1 MKFFDH
7 ESTSNA
13 VLWAL
18 VTKHPLGED
27 ACLLSTTADE
37 QPLFLALR
45 SDMKPST
52 IALILEMCPLSAAQ
66 LDETGMSTMS
76 VAVKYSSYV
85 SVLHCLYTTNPSLTR
100 SLTAGGLFPL
110 QFAVL
115 MKKPKEF
122 ISALAQMDPHVMRTR
137 TTLEME
143 WPLGTSVLVMALVSK
158 CPAEVVRV
166 LAEMCP
172 ISLLFFNAKS
182 ETALSIALWED
193 ASVHV
198 LQALLDVAVSDC
210 RAALTLK
217 SPDGETP
224 LEQVIALRRSPS
236 VVAVVLEATVQAV
249 SHLHSHILHRLN
261 SHAVAGENLF
271 VSSGF
276 DLQVQSSVFTAI
288 PLCYQ
293 GEEDIAAKS
302 IHTHVQGK
310 SILQDCLSVVS
321 TKSPQMKAS
330 YVWYLLYDVVM
341 DSQFSDYGVEIMPML
356 LAKLATE
363 HSTCCNEETFEW
375 RQNLLMLAVQERA
388 SPLAIALLLK
398 HEFVEDEVPAFVQE
412 VDKTGSTSLHYWAWN
427 RWSLVVN
434 DSSIVG
440 ESYLEVGRTSLN
452 DDFVN
457 SEIRARPE
465 LPVFKLLV
473 AAWPEC
479 VSLRN
484 KQDLSF
490 VDLLVTSNCSL
501 SVWEEVLAHVPEA
514 LSWKKQNGDTLLHL
528 ACTHAHIPSMCEKGV
543 ISGDSSEFARTTLS
557 TSINYTRCEIVSWLL
572 DNVKGA
578 AAVPNA
584 KGQLP
589 LHFAAEYHCDS
600 MIVSLLIEAFPGAL
614 SHADMRGNTPLHL
627 AVKWSGS
634 LFSSHTSIVQVMIAN
649 MKDFTT
655 RNDFGGGFLVC
666 SMPETLSRRDTRN
679 LLRINLN
686 SAEERS
692 RHMELS
698 YYSVESAL
706 NNCPRREPRL
716 DLFLLLVR
724 LNFGALDEEQHDGR
738 DVFHAM
744 RDRFLKSM
752 LTPFFR
758 NSYVHYVLFCAA
770 CMAAI
775 TEDHSSGRREL
786 RMCGSMVNCLCDARV
801 AMSQAV
807 NNVGAVILR
816 DFSENIDKFVSLMK
830 GLEVTIDAAE
840 MKGKEETARLCASDL
855 LLEEESRAKILGA
868 KMTKDGERRKRDK
881 ERKKKGRNEAA
892 EAVRV
897 LEEQRL
903 STESVARGV
912 RVQEGVRLRRIRAE
926 RELEEREKREA
937 EEAVDRHERE
947 EEERLFAGIA
957 AERRRVAEDAE
968 TRARQVLE
976 EAEALV
982 QRKLDVDAKL
992 RLRVQ
997 QEADEMKRAEDV
1009 ALAAHKALL
1018 KKKKKKSKHIAC
1030 HAALDA
1036 EAGARVVLPVL
1047 PPQVEWNPVL
1057 SIAFGSVAGAPGA
1070 TEMESKHQEEMLALR
1085 RKIELEMLVDKE
1097 CVVCFDSIRCMALAP
1112 CGHIALCQPCAE
1124 ALMLQT
1130 VKLCP
1135 TCRDPVASVLR
1146 VY

>member
-1 MKFFDH
+1 MK
-7 ESTSNA
+7 T
-13 VLWAL
+13 
-18 VTKHPLGED
+18 
-27 ACLLSTTADE
+27 
-37 QPLFLALR
+37 
-45 SDMKPST
+45 ST
-52 IALILEMCPLSAAQ
+52 IRLIVQMCPLSAAQ
-66 LDETGMSTMS
+66 LDDTGVSTMIA
-76 VAVKYSSYV
+76 AVKYSSYV
-85 SVLHCLYTTNPSLTR
+85 AVFHCLYTSNPSSTR
-100 SLTAGGLFPL
+100 SVTPDCLFPL
-110 QFAVL
+110 QLAVF
-115 MKKPKEF
+115 MKKGTEF
-122 ISALAQMDPHVMRTR
+122 MSALAQMDPIVIRAK
-137 TTLEME
+137 TTLETDFL
-143 WPLGTSVLVMALVSK
+143 PLGTSVLTMALLAK
-158 CPAEVVRV
+158 CPSKVVRV

-172 ISLLFFNAKS
+172 ISLLFFDMS
-182 ETALSIALWED
+182 SQTALSFALSKD
-193 ASVHV
+193 ASVEV
-198 LQALLDVAVSDC
+198 LQELLHVAVSDC
-210 RAALTLK
+210 RAALTQK
-217 SPDGETP
+217 NREGVTP
-224 LEQVIALRRSPS
+224 LEQVIALRRSPI
-236 VVAVVLEATVQAV
+236 VVALVLQATLMAV
-249 SHLHSHILHRLN
+249 SHLHSHILHRLK
-261 SHAVAGENLF
+261 SHPVPGENTF
-271 VSSGF
+271 VKSGF
-276 DLQVQSSVFTAI
+276 DLHLDSGVFKAI

-293 GEEDIAAKS
+293 GEEDITAKS
-302 IHTHVQGK
+302 IHTQAEGK
-310 SILQDCLSVVS
+310 CILHDCLSMVS
-321 TKSPQMKAS
+321 TEAPQMTAS
-330 YVWYLLYDVVM
+330 YVWHLLYDVVM
-341 DSQFSDYGVEIMPML
+341 DSQFSDYGIQIMPTL

-363 HSTCCNEETFEW
+363 HSMCCNLETEEW
-375 RQNLLMLAVQERA
+375 RENLLMLAVQERA
-388 SPLAIALLLK
+388 SPLAICLLLK
-398 HEFVEDEVPAFVQE
+398 HQFVDDEIPAFVQE

-440 ESYLEVGRTSLN
+440 DSYLEAGSTSLD

-465 LPVFKLLV
+465 LPVFNLLV
-473 AAWPEC
+473 AGWPES

-501 SVWEEVLAHVPEA
+501 SVWEEVLSRVPEA

-543 ISGDSSEFARTTLS
+543 ISGDSSEFSRTTLS

-584 KGQLP
+584 RGQLP
-589 LHFAAEYHCDS
+589 LHFAAEYHCDP
-600 MIVSLLIEAFPGAL
+600 MIVRLLIEAFPGAL
-614 SHADMRGNTPLHL
+614 SHADKRGNMPLHL

-634 LFSSHTSIVQVMIAN
+634 LFSSHTSVVQVMIAN

-666 SMPETLSRRDTRN
+666 SMPETLSRSDTRN
-679 LLRINLN
+679 LLRINLD

-716 DLFLLLVR
+716 DLFLVLVR
-724 LNFGALDEEQHDGR
+724 LNFGALDEKQQDGR

-770 CMAAI
+770 CIAAI
-775 TEDHSSGRREL
+775 TEDETSRRREL
-786 RMCGSMVNCLCDARV
+786 GMCCSMVSCLQDARV
-801 AMSQAV
+801 AMGKEV
-807 NNVGAVILR
+807 NNVGCVIQR
-816 DFSENIDKFVSLMK
+816 DFTENIDKFVSLMK
-830 GLEVTIDAAE
+830 GLEDKINAVE

-855 LLEEESRAKILGA
+855 LLEEEARTKSLGA
-868 KMTKDGERRKRDK
+868 KMTKDSERRKRDK
-881 ERKKKGRNEAA
+881 NRKKKSKHEAA

-903 STESVARGV
+903 STESVARGE
-912 RVQEGVRLRRIRAE
+912 RVQEGIRLRRIRSE
-926 RELEEREKREA
+926 RELEARQQREA

-957 AERRRVAEDAE
+957 AERRRAAEAAE
-968 TRARQVLE
+968 TRARQVLQ

-982 QRKLDVDAKL
+982 QRKLDLDAKL

-1009 ALAAHKALL
+1009 ALAAQKAVR
-1018 KKKKKKSKHIAC
+1018 KNKKKSKNIAC
-1030 HAALDA
+1030 HAAHDA

-1047 PPQVEWNPVL
+1047 PPHVEWNPVL
-1057 SIAFGSVAGAPGA
+1057 CIALGSVAGASG
-1070 TEMESKHQEEMLALR
+1070 TSEMESKHQEEMLALR

-1135 TCRDPVASVLR
+1135 TCRDPVDSVLR